1 MNASAAEPLASNA
14 DPALKPNQPNH
25 SIDAPIM
32 VIVRL
37 CGGIGSLP
45 KPVRL
50 PNTIAPTRPATPAL
64 MCTTV
69 PPAKSNAPHCQMR
82 PPVAVTASA
91 LAAEVKASG
100 PGQNQTMCAIGM

>member
-1 MNASAAEPLASNA
+1 MKASAAEPLASNA

-25 SIDAPIM
+25 SIDAPII

-45 KPVRL
+45 KPTRL
-50 PNTIAPTRPATPAL
+50 PRITAPTRPATPAL

-69 PPAKSNAPHCQMR
+69 PPAKSRAPHCQIL
-82 PPVAVTASA
+82 PAVAVTASA
-91 LAAEVKASG
+91 LAVGVYASG
-100 PGQNQTMCAIGM
+100 PAKNQTMCATGQ